1 MVGGISGRHPKGK
14 VIRNILAPLLG
25 VVSCRQRARGDPS
38 TCYLIPVRTFSVYFS
53 SLSQLLQVSILISYI
68 PPVFSETAPP
78 WNSPVGE

>member
-1 MVGGISGRHPKGK
+1 MDGGTSGRHPKGK
-14 VIRNILAPLLG
+14 VIRNILAPLLR
-25 VVSCRQRARGDPS
+25 VVSCRQRGDSS